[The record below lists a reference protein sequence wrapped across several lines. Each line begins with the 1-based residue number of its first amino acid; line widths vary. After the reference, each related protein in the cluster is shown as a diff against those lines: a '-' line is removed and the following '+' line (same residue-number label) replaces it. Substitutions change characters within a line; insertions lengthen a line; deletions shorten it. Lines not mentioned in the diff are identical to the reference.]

1 VNAADSAGSIH
12 LHLRWLIKRSEK
24 RFYMTEVQLE
34 NGMPAVSADLLAR
47 MLDLM
52 YTIRAFEEKAE
63 ELYALGKIHG
73 TMHLSIGMEA
83 SAVGSVLALEPQDLI
98 LSTHRGHGHC
108 IAKGAD
114 LRLMMAEFM
123 GKECGY
129 CRGRGGS
136 MHIADVEGG
145 NLGANGVVAGGIPI
159 AVGVGLGI
167 KMQKK
172 DQVILSFFG
181 DGAANSGAFHEALN
195 MAAIYNLPAVFV
207 CENNQ
212 YAMSFPAEKAFKVPE
227 ISIRAQG
234 YGMPGETVDGN
245 NVLDVYRAVSAAVQR
260 AHAGQGPSLV
270 ENVTYRWRGHS
281 KSDAN
286 RYRTRDEI
294 ETWQEKDP
302 IPRLARRMQAEDL
315 LDEDGLQAVRERAY
329 AAIEAAVAYAEACDE
344 PDLAT
349 IEEGVYA

>member
-1 VNAADSAGSIH
+1 MTDSH
-12 LHLRWLIKRSEK
+12 LQESAPIVPAEL
-24 RFYMTEVQLE
+24 QL
-34 NGMPAVSADLLAR
+34 R
-47 MLDLM
+47 MLSLM
-52 YTIRAFEEKAE
+52 HNIRAFEEKAE

-83 SAVGSVLALEPQDLI
+83 SAVGSVLALAPDDML

-108 IAKGAD
+108 IATGAD
-114 LRLMMAEFM
+114 LNLMMAECM

-136 MHIADVEGG
+136 MHIADVRGG

-159 AVGVGLGI
+159 AVGVGLAL

-172 DQVILSFFG
+172 DQIIISFFG

-195 MAAIYNLPAVFV
+195 MAAIYTLPVVFV

-212 YAMSFPAEKAFKVPE
+212 YAMSYPAEKAFKIPN
-227 ISIRAQG
+227 ISMRADG

-245 NVLDVYRAVSAAVQR
+245 QVLDVYQAVSRAVAR
-260 AHAGQGPSLV
+260 ARRGEGPSLV

-286 RYRTRDEI
+286 RYRTREEI
-294 ETWQEKDP
+294 ETWKEKDP
-302 IPRLARRMQAEDL
+302 ISRLEQLMIAQNLLDPAQAE
-315 LDEDGLQAVRERAY
+315 AVKTDAH
-329 AAIEAAVAYAEACDE
+329 AMIEQAVAYAESCAE